1 MTGLWVFIFVF
12 TTIFQSGRRWVTAQS
27 TVLDIYQLDEVLSVD
42 IGNSA
47 TLQCCVF
54 GIKDEEIIWFKQQN
68 GKQPQIILRFFKT
81 AQTTFYNEFQNSQ
94 FQIKKFGNCYNLT
107 ILNTVLSDEARYYC
121 ALVFAAGTHLKI
133 KGEHVTI
140 ASETSK
146 PSNSVVCDKTL
157 HRNSNNMN
165 MQEKAVL
172 ILGSALGFSVL
183 IIVCLAFFIMWK
195 RIRGNESTGDLAGTM
210 QEAETLNYA
219 ALQFSKRKVKAEKRR
234 TGALDE
240 CVYSDVNKTKK

>member
-1 MTGLWVFIFVF
+1 MTGFWILILFFS
-12 TTIFQSGRRWVTAQS
+12 TMFQSGRRWVTAQS
-27 TVLDIYQLDEVLSVD
+27 TVLDIYQLDEVLSVN

-146 PSNSVVCDKTL
+146 PALCDNSAVCDKTL
-157 HRNSNNMN
+157 HRNSINMK

-172 ILGSALGFSVL
+172 SLGTALGFCAL
-183 IIVCLAFFIMWK
+183 LIVCLTYVIIQKTQCGAK
-195 RIRGNESTGDLAGTM
+195 DSLRTR
-210 QEAETLNYA
+210 QECNVDSLTYEASQL
-219 ALQFSKRKVKAEKRR
+219 LKRKP
-234 TGALDE
+234 GGGDDS
-240 CVYSDVNKTKK
+240 VYSDVMYVTL